1 MHQSFSPQLRL
12 PYAAAGD
19 TIIKILPCDL
29 RMERNMIMELLER
42 CAMDP
47 AYQWDLS
54 SLYKDAAAWEA
65 DLERVDADIDAAA
78 GYEGKLHTADQIAG
92 YYAAYT
98 ALSRRMDNLMTYAM
112 LRQCEDTRAPEA
124 NGLWARGMAKAVDA
138 DLRCAFAEP
147 EILSLPAAELEAIR
161 DCGVMAPYRFLLQ
174 QLIDRKPHVLSA
186 ESEQLLA
193 GFGEVMSA
201 PKTIAESLM
210 DADLTFEAV
219 KDSEGRE
226 HTVNQSDFILLQQSP
241 DRMLR
246 ENSFGSFYKGYISH
260 INTFAASYSGAVK
273 SAAAEARARH
283 YGSSRAMAMDGEHI
297 PESVYDGLVDAVRRH
312 LPAMHRYAAL
322 RKRLLGLDELHYYD
336 VYVPLTQGF
345 AGAGSRSWTYEEGKE
360 MTLKALAPLGT
371 EYTDVVRSAFESG
384 WIDVYPNAGKRSGA
398 FSSGTYDSTPFILMN
413 YTGDYE
419 SVTTIAHEMGHSM
432 HSYLSHRAQPYQY
445 GYYTLFVAEVASTVN
460 ENLLVESQLSQTDD
474 PADRLFLLNQY
485 LEGFKGTVFRQTM
498 FAEFERDAHRMAEAG
513 EALTPQA
520 LNALY
525 KRLVADYFGPEL
537 VIDDEVAYEW
547 ARIPHFY
554 RPFYVYKYATSYCAC
569 VALSEAILHEGE
581 RAVKPYL
588 EFLSMGGS
596 AYPLDELR
604 HAGIDMT
611 TPAPIDAALEKFERI
626 LDEAEACAAA
636 LS

>member
-1 MHQSFSPQLRL
+1 M
-12 PYAAAGD
+12 D
-19 TIIKILPCDL
+19 
-29 RMERNMIMELLER
+29 LLER

-54 SLYKDAAAWEA
+54 SLYKDEAAWET
-65 DLERVDADIDAAA
+65 DLNRIDADIDAAA
-78 GYEGKLHTADQIAG
+78 GFEGKLHTADQIAG

-98 ALSRRMDNLMTYAM
+98 ALSRRMNNLMTYAM

-138 DLRCAFAEP
+138 DLRCAYAEP
-147 EILSLPAAELEAIR
+147 EILSLPADELEVIR
-161 DCGVMAPYRFLLQ
+161 DSEAMAPYRFLLQ

-186 ESEQLLA
+186 EAEQLLA
-193 GFGEVMSA
+193 GFGEVMGA

-210 DADLTFEAV
+210 DADLTFDAA
-219 KDSEGRE
+219 KDSRGCE
-226 HTVNQSDFILLQQSP
+226 HALNQSDFILLQQSP
-241 DRMLR
+241 DRVLR
-246 ENSFGSFYKGYISH
+246 ENSFRSFYKGYSSH
-260 INTFAASYSGAVK
+260 ANTFAAAYSGAVK
-273 SAAAEARARH
+273 SAAAKARARH
-283 YGSSRAMAMDGEHI
+283 YESSRAMAMDEEHI
-297 PESVYDGLVDAVRRH
+297 PEEVYDGLTEAVRRH
-312 LPAMHRYAAL
+312 LPAMYRYVSL
-322 RKRLLGLDELHYYD
+322 RKRLLKLDELHYYD
-336 VYVPLTQGF
+336 IYVPLTQGF
-345 AGAGSRSWTYEEGKE
+345 DSSGMGSRSWTYEEGKQ
-360 MTLKALAPLGT
+360 MTLDALAPLGT
-371 EYTDVVRSAFESG
+371 EYTDIVRGAFESG

-432 HSYLSHRAQPYQY
+432 HSYLSHRAQPCQY

-460 ENLLVESQLSQTDD
+460 ENLLVESLLSQTDD

-485 LEGFKGTVFRQTM
+485 LEGFKGTVYRQTM

-525 KRLVADYFGPEL
+525 RGLIADYFGPEL
-537 VIDDEVAYEW
+537 VIDDEVVCEW

-569 VALSEAILHEGE
+569 IALSEAILHEGE
-581 RAVKPYL
+581 SAAAPYL

-604 HAGIDMT
+604 HAGVDMT
-611 TPAPIDAALEKFERI
+611 SAAPIDAALEKFERI